1 MALFSYGF
9 LRNAV
14 MASFL
19 MAIIAPLLGV
29 FLVIRRQ
36 SLLADTLSHV
46 SLAGVAF
53 GLFFQIDPTF
63 STLLIVVA
71 ASFLLLIVVAA
82 SFLLEYLRR
91 MYTSYSEI
99 SIAMLMSGGLALA
112 LVLMRFS
119 KNESGINIQN
129 YLFGSIISITK
140 QEVIILGVLTLLLVS
155 LFFLF
160 KRPLYVMTFDEDIAN
175 VDGLPVSLMSLLFN
189 VLTGVAIAVM
199 IPIAG
204 ALLISAIMVLPA
216 AIAMKIGRSF
226 NQVLAVSVVVGL
238 LGMLGGLGLSFGSE
252 CGGGIIRNAR
262 RSWTFFCRGYATR
275 GNDYLIIYCNV
286 YLSTRIQTFLFN
298 NETKKGLEEIF
309 F

>member
-63 STLLIVVA
+63 ST
-71 ASFLLLIVVAA
+71 LLIVVAA

-238 LGMLGGLGLSFGSE
+238 LGMLGGLGLSFVGDTPP
-252 CGGGIIRNAR
+252 G
-262 RSWTFFCRGYATR
+262 ATITLLFIAMFILVQGFKR
-275 GNDYLIIYCNV
+275 FYLIMK
-286 YLSTRIQTFLFN
+286 Q
-298 NETKKGLEEIF
+298 KKA
-309 F
+309 